1 MIKVSAPG
9 KVHLIGEHSVVYGEP
24 AILASIS
31 LRCSVTAEKSG
42 KVIVNNEDLKR
53 NSVFSLDEIK
63 SFNSMI
69 TNLWKEGREANDF
82 SKLFK
87 EMEKNPLNHNKA
99 AIGKIL
105 EKLEIVGGV
114 SLTIKSDI
122 PVGAGAGSGAALAVS
137 LVKAISELYE
147 RKLTNEEV
155 NELAFEIEKISHGNP
170 SGGDNSAC
178 CYGGLIWFQ
187 KGDKKN
193 IIKSLKKEVPHKIE
207 NFLLVVTKGTKTST
221 GELIQ
226 RVRNLD
232 EDYRNERIGK
242 LGKLTREMRAVLKN
256 KNFNRM
262 KQIINETQKILA
274 EIGVST
280 SEIDKINSD
289 IRSIDGAAKLCGA
302 GGGGVVLCYHENK
315 RKLSDAIKKLGYE
328 PVEIELGV
336 DGVRIES
343 TK

>member
-9 KVHLIGEHSVVYGEP
+9 KVHLVGEHSVVYGEP

-31 LRCSVTAEKSG
+31 LRCYVTAEKSG
-42 KVIVNNEDLKR
+42 KVIVNNGALKR
-53 NSVFSLDEIK
+53 NSVFTLDEINY
-63 SFNSMI
+63 FNSMI

-87 EMEKNPLNHNKA
+87 EIKKEPLNHNKV

-122 PVGAGAGSGAALAVS
+122 PIGAGAGSGAALAVS

-147 RKLTNEEV
+147 RKLTNEKV

-170 SGGDNSAC
+170 SGGDNSTC
-178 CYGGLIWFQ
+178 CHGGLIWFQ
-187 KGDKKN
+187 KNSKN
-193 IIKSLKKEVPHKIE
+193 TVVPLKEEIGYKLE
-207 NFLLVVTKGTKTST
+207 NFVLVVTKKVKPST

-226 RVRNLD
+226 HVRNLD

-242 LGKLTREMRAVLKN
+242 LGKLTKEMRAVLKN

-262 KQIINETQKILA
+262 KQIINDTQKILA

-289 IRSIDGAAKLCGA
+289 IMSIGGAAKLCGA

-315 RKLSDAIKKLGYE
+315 KKLIETIKKLGYE
-328 PVEIELGV
+328 PLEVYLGV
-336 DGVRIES
+336 EGVRIE
-343 TK
+343 